1 MASAQPPTPQ
11 NAPVYAR
18 PPPLHRKQP
27 VPDAAG
33 CVLREAFAQFT
44 GNLEAL
50 RTSEDPEAVH
60 QARVGWRRFKSALWL
75 FKPVLVP
82 PAMAPWQDLQPLL
95 YGLGEVRNLD
105 VALHDTLPPLAD
117 AYAAGAPRR
126 VAAWQA
132 LIHTLTLAARQQRK
146 AARTTR
152 QHPAIRAALRA
163 TAQWLQQLP
172 PQPTQDQASTKQTE
186 ELRHWARQRMAQL
199 HDRLQAALKTAADA
213 EGQHRVRILAKRM
226 RYSIEALRPLLPAQR
241 TQRWYQQATALQTRL
256 GAARD
261 VAQASMLVEPWDID
275 GGLSEFLRGVAVGQL
290 GTPTQHAR

>member
-1 MASAQPPTPQ
+1 
-11 NAPVYAR
+11 
-18 PPPLHRKQP
+18 LHRKQP

-33 CVLREAFAQFT
+33 CVLREAFDQFT
-44 GNLEAL
+44 ANLEAL
-50 RTSEDPEAVH
+50 RTSEEPEVVH

-75 FKPVLVP
+75 FKPVLAP

-95 YGLGEVRNLD
+95 HGLGELRNLD

-117 AYAAGAPRR
+117 AYTAGAPRR
-126 VAAWQA
+126 MAAWQA
-132 LIHTLTLAARQQRK
+132 LTGALALAGQQQRK
-146 AARTTR
+146 AVRTTR

-172 PQPTQDQASTKQTE
+172 PEPTPEQASKKQHE
-186 ELRHWARQRMAQL
+186 ELRHWARQRLTQL
-199 HDRLQAALKTAADA
+199 HDRLETAQKTAADA

-261 VAQASMLVEPWDID
+261 VAQASVLVEPWDVE
-275 GGLSEFLRGVAVGQL
+275 GGLTEFLRGVAVGQL
-290 GTPTQHAR
+290 GTTPTQRTPKP